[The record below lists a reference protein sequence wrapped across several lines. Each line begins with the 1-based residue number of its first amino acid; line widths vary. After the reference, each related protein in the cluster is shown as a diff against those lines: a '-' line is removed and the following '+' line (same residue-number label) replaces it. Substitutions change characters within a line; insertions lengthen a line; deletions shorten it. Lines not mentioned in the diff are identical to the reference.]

1 MAAARWDRAARAPA
15 ATERPTVTDS
25 SSSATDPSDET
36 VVDTASE
43 AAEGL
48 VLSRFKQSDVRDL
61 DVTVTFEDGV
71 LEVDVYLNAPDAD
84 SELDPEQV
92 ADDAALAAQAAVDE
106 LFAEQA

>member
-1 MAAARWDRAARAPA
+1 
-15 ATERPTVTDS
+15 VTDS
-25 SSSATDPSDET
+25 STDRDGPSDEA
-36 VVDTASE
+36 VVNTASE